1 MKSKDSVNIKL
12 GKETPMPKN
21 NMKSNELNN
30 SQNTTKPKQNP
41 PTEIRGNQTPVP
53 KPTTKQS
60 NGSQLDGN
68 KKS

>member
-1 MKSKDSVNIKL
+1 MKSKDSVKIKL

-21 NMKSNELNN
+21 NMKSNVSNN
-30 SQNTTKPKQNP
+30 IQNTSKPNQNP

-53 KPTTKQS
+53 KLTTKQS
-60 NGSQLDGN
+60 NGSQSDGN

>member
-1 MKSKDSVNIKL
+1 MKGKDSVKIKF
-12 GKETPMPKN
+12 GTETPMPKN
-21 NMKSNELNN
+21 NMKSNESNN
-30 SQNTTKPKQNP
+30 SQNSYKPNQNQ

-60 NGSQLDGN
+60 NGSQSDGN